1 MTTRSAPVLSGT
13 GVFGSIRAWLG
24 ERPLEQIALLIGVVL
39 LFTWLGNNATENMGA
54 RGMHPGFAYLS
65 QPAGFEIGES
75 LIGFSARDSHARA
88 VLVGLITTI
97 EVSFIGCVAATV
109 LGVLVGVARLSV
121 NPLLSFVTR
130 TFIEIVRDT
139 PILLQLFVWSA
150 VLHELPPARQALNPV
165 DSVYLS
171 NRGVFLPGFADAA
184 APWWILATIA
194 AVVIAGVILNRI
206 QARRGALKTSR
217 AALILAG
224 ASLLVPAIALASGV
238 SPALDRPVL
247 DGFNF
252 EGGLTLSP
260 EFAALLT
267 GLVVYNTAII
277 AEIVRGGIQAVPR
290 GQWEAA
296 RAMGLSAPRVLRL
309 VVLPQAMRV
318 ILPVLTSAYLS
329 LTKTSSLAVAI
340 GFPDLVSVVN
350 TQANV
355 TGQAIETMG
364 ILVVCYLALSLF
376 VSILMNLHN
385 RRLAKTE
392 GRT

>member
-1 MTTRSAPVLSGT
+1 MTTRSAPVPPGT
-13 GVFGSIRAWLG
+13 GVFGSIRTWLG
-24 ERPLEQIALLIGVVL
+24 ERPLEQIVLLIGVVL
-39 LFTWLGNNATENMGA
+39 LFAWMGDNAAENMA
-54 RGMHPGFAYLS
+54 SHGMRPGFAFLS

-75 LIGFSARDSHARA
+75 LIGYSARDSHARA
-88 VLVGLITTI
+88 VLVGLLNTI
-97 EVSFIGCVAATV
+97 EVSFIGCVAATI
-109 LGVLVGVARLSV
+109 LGVIVGVARLSH
-121 NPLLSFVTR
+121 NPLLSAVTR
-130 TFIEIVRDT
+130 VFIEIVRDT

-150 VLHELPPARQALNPV
+150 LLHALPATRQALNPIG
-165 DSVYLS
+165 SVFLS
-171 NRGVFLPGFADAA
+171 NRGVFLPGFADGA
-184 APWWILATIA
+184 APLWILAALVATL
-194 AVVIAGVILNRI
+194 VVGTILNRV
-206 QARRGALKTSR
+206 QARRGAMRTSR
-217 AALILAG
+217 AALILVG
-224 ASLLVPAIALASGV
+224 ASLVVPLSALAFGASF
-238 SPALDRPVL
+238 ALDRPVL

-296 RAMGLSAPRVLRL
+296 RAVGLSAPRVLRL

-318 ILPVLTSAYLS
+318 ILPVLMSAYLS

-355 TGQAIETMG
+355 TGQAIETIS
-364 ILVVCYLALSLF
+364 ILVVCYLALSLI
-376 VSILMNLHN
+376 VSALMNLHN
-385 RRLAKTE
+385 RRLAKAE